1 MSKNSAKPLVGIPAS
16 QIFLPAHAI
25 PQHGSGERYIR
36 AVVDGAKAIPIIIP
50 ALTGDYDYD
59 DLASRIDGL
68 MLTGGRAN
76 IEPHHYGGPPFPD
89 DEVRDPPRDNTVI
102 PLIRACVKNG
112 IPVFGSCRGIQEIN
126 VAMGGTLHYRVHEVP
141 EFNDHRMPR
150 EGDIEHK
157 FSERH
162 MVITAENG
170 AFHNLCGKREVMV
183 NSLHAQAVQQVA
195 PDFEV
200 ECVSMDG
207 VIEGIRLNDPEK
219 FCVGVQWHAEWRFE
233 KNTLSKALWKAFGE
247 ACQERVIKR
256 RGDKIA
262 AE

>member
-1 MSKNSAKPLVGIPAS
+1 MSVASARQS
-16 QIFLPAHAI
+16 
-25 PQHGSGERYIR
+25 
-36 AVVDGAKAIPIIIP
+36 
-50 ALTGDYDYD
+50 
-59 DLASRIDGL
+59 
-68 MLTGGRAN
+68 
-76 IEPHHYGGPPFPD
+76 
-89 DEVRDPPRDNTVI
+89 
-102 PLIRACVKNG
+102 
-112 IPVFGSCRGIQEIN
+112 
-126 VAMGGTLHYRVHEVP
+126 
-141 EFNDHRMPR
+141 
-150 EGDIEHK
+150 
-157 FSERH
+157 
-162 MVITAENG
+162 
-170 AFHNLCGKREVMV
+170 V